1 VPETPFT
8 PEDPIAE
15 DVDDSSSDFTGGSG
29 SSSAAS
35 GTAFDPSPSDW
46 TPAEPGEILV
56 EPFAGNLVLNPWC
69 PTLTRA
75 FTGYVGLSPCSDHLR
90 LYSNLEFSDYIEFQ
104 TDDVVQNTKY
114 VEYQG
119 SKIGG
124 TGWHPITRTI
134 VWLEVGSRISYGRVR
149 SYSVESAFL
158 SGVVTRESDLDQF
171 EVQSGDPS
179 ATGAGSSPAGGFSS
193 RGPC

>member
-1 VPETPFT
+1 MTESEFT
-8 PEDPIAE
+8 PEDPMAD
-15 DVDDSSSDFTGGSG
+15 DVNDASSAVTGGSG

-35 GTAFDPSPSDW
+35 GTASAPSPSDW

-56 EPFAGNLVLNPWC
+56 EPFAGGLVLNPSC

-75 FTGYVGLSPCSDHLR
+75 FTGYVGLSPCPDHWR
-90 LYSNLEFSDYIEFQ
+90 LYSNLEFSDYIEFRKV
-104 TDDVVQNTKY
+104 DVVHNTKY

-134 VWLEVGSRISYGRVR
+134 VWLGVGSRISYGRVR
-149 SYSVESAFL
+149 SHTVESAFL

-171 EVQSGDPS
+171 EVQSGDPG

-193 RGPC
+193 RNPC